1 MCISIYTYI
10 HFIMHHLALSFPLP
24 YPLFPLSFA
33 LQRLT
38 CNFRFV
44 YRKHAV
50 PLLRF
55 YTSFSSFSL
64 FLNVCFFS
72 LLVTRTLNLCM
83 YVYTH
88 VCVCCVCE
96 EKKLSGVATSESRLW
111 FLFFFKRARFGVFF
125 FFFPLF
131 FKRDIKI

>member
-10 HFIMHHLALSFPLP
+10 HFIMHHLALPFPLP

-55 YTSFSSFSL
+55 YTI
-64 FLNVCFFS
+64 FL
-72 LLVTRTLNLCM
+72 L
-83 YVYTH
+83 
-88 VCVCCVCE
+88 
-96 EKKLSGVATSESRLW
+96 
-111 FLFFFKRARFGVFF
+111 FLFFLMSVFF
-125 FFFPLF
+125 PSCNSNSKFVYVCVYACVCMLCM
-131 FKRDIKI
+131 